1 MKEKEEKGKG
11 DERRHKDLK
20 EVRRKKTN
28 REVEEKGKGKEIRGE
43 GREGFRRKTEGRRE
57 S

>member
-11 DERRHKDLK
+11 DEKKNKDLK

-43 GREGFRRKTEGRRE
+43 GREEFRRKTEGPKK
-57 S
+57 